1 MKKIK
6 MLIASFLSFV
16 LLTSCDV
23 DNNVNDISDIS
34 DNNTNVITS
43 TLNNQQENNM
53 NTQNTIPPSTQHLTS
68 SNSETHSQKQT
79 ETTISTSS
87 QEQQSSNETT
97 VSNSTDIF
105 ESELLPET
113 VQSDTTDLYP
123 EEITK
128 YIDKYS
134 GKEFIIVNVTPNN
147 IYWNELDGYNVTQGQ
162 SLDIPIPAIFEDWVS
177 DADGIMIYMRSNT
190 GTFGDLLL
198 NGEKSIKGM
207 TYPQYWSTDYLCP
220 INGDVICFGEYT
232 DNINNS
238 FSGVDDGVYIGEA
251 NYKYSETPFV
261 NKMSISSLDSYFET
275 IKLDYDALM
284 QKIAEN
290 PDTDYDIAGFWGYQD
305 GVRFRATI
313 NNIY

>member
-177 DADGIMIYMRSNT
+177 DADGIMIYMSSNT

>member
-23 DNNVNDISDIS
+23 DDNVNDISDIS
-34 DNNTNVITS
+34 NNNTNLTTS
-43 TLNNQQENNM
+43 TLNSQQENNM
-53 NTQNTIPPSTQHLTS
+53 KTQNTIPTSTQHLTS
-68 SNSETHSQKQT
+68 LNSETHSQEQT
-79 ETTISTSS
+79 ETTISTSL

-97 VSNSTDIF
+97 VSNSTEIF

-134 GKEFIIVNVTPNN
+134 GKKFIIVNVTPNK
-147 IYWNELDGYNVTQGQ
+147 IYWNDLDGYNVSIGQ
-162 SLDIPIPAIFEDWVS
+162 SLDVPIPAIFEDWIS
-177 DADGIMIYMRSNT
+177 EANGIMIYMSSST
-190 GTFGDLLL
+190 KTFGDLLL
-198 NGEKSIKGM
+198 NGEKNIKGM

-220 INGDVICFGEYT
+220 IIDDIVCFGEYT
-232 DNINNS
+232 DDIRNS
-238 FSGVDDGVYIGEA
+238 FSRVDDGVYIEEA
-251 NYKYSETPFV
+251 NYKYSEAPFV
-261 NKMSISSLDSYFET
+261 NNMSISSLDSCFET

-284 QKIAEN
+284 QKMAEN
-290 PDTDYDIAGFWGYQD
+290 PDTDYDIEGFWGYQD

>member
-177 DADGIMIYMRSNT
+177 DADGIMIYMSSNT

-261 NKMSISSLDSYFET
+261 NTMSISSLDSYFET

>member
-1 MKKIK
+1 MKKTKI
-6 MLIASFLSFV
+6 LIASFFSLV
-16 LLTSCDV
+16 ILTGCKSE
-23 DNNVNDISDIS
+23 NNINKNSDIS
-34 DNNTNVITS
+34 RNNTDLTTS
-43 TLNNQQENNM
+43 TVINQQENNV

-68 SNSETHSQKQT
+68 SNSETHSQNQT

-97 VSNSTDIF
+97 VLNSTDIF

-162 SLDIPIPAIFEDWVS
+162 SLDIAIPAIFEDWVR
-177 DADGIMIYMRSNT
+177 DADGIMIYMSSNT

-220 INGDVICFGEYT
+220 IKDGVICFGEYT

-275 IKLDYDALM
+275 IKLDHDALM

-313 NNIY
+313 NAIY